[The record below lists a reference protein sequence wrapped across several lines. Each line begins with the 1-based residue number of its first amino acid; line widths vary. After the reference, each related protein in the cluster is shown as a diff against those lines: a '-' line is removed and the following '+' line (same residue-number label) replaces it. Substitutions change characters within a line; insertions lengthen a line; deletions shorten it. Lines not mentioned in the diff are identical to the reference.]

1 MRAPPAAERGPPGD
15 GRGWASGTPGG
26 CDAAHEV
33 TGPKANRYL
42 ARPGPSAGP
51 PMEDVLIRVVEKVEL
66 KDPIL
71 VEGLPGVGN
80 VGKLAADY
88 LKEKLGA
95 KPLATIFSKFFPPQV
110 YVNEE
115 GIIRL
120 VSNDL
125 SYRPAQR
132 AGERD
137 LLILG
142 GDYQGI
148 TPEGQYELTHRVL
161 EFCAGLGVREVF
173 TLAGFAQGHVV
184 EHPRVLGAATSPAR
198 VEAMKRFG
206 VVFSR
211 DDPGGGLI
219 GASGLFLGLGRTFD
233 MEGVCLMGETS
244 GYFVDPRSAEA
255 VLKVLTQALG
265 VHVDFTDLES
275 KAREIDR
282 IAQKIHEAEQKPSEM
297 PREQAREDLG
307 YIG

>member
-1 MRAPPAAERGPPGD
+1 
-15 GRGWASGTPGG
+15 
-26 CDAAHEV
+26 
-33 TGPKANRYL
+33 
-42 ARPGPSAGP
+42 
-51 PMEDVLIRVVEKVEL
+51 MEDVLIRTHETVSL
-66 KDPIL
+66 KEPIL
-71 VEGLPGVGN
+71 VAGLPGVGT

-88 LKEKLGA
+88 LREQLGTR
-95 KPLATIFSKFFPPQV
+95 PLATIHSKFFPPQV

-115 GIIRL
+115 GLIRL

-125 SYRPAQR
+125 SYLKAKS
-132 AGERD
+132 ASDHD

-148 TPEGQYELTHRVL
+148 SPEGQYELTERIL
-161 EFCAGLGVREVF
+161 NYCNALGTRELY

-184 EHPRVLGAATSPAR
+184 EKPRVLGAATSPAR

-211 DDPGGGLI
+211 NDPGGGLI
-219 GASGLFLGLGRTFD
+219 GASGLFLGLGRTFG

-255 VLKVLTQALG
+255 VLKVLTKVLG
-265 VHVDFTDLES
+265 VQIDFSALEA
-275 KAREIDR
+275 KAKEIDR
-282 IAQKIHEAEQKPSEM
+282 IAQKIQEVTGEGRTSEPSN
-297 PREQAREDLG
+297 PSREDVG